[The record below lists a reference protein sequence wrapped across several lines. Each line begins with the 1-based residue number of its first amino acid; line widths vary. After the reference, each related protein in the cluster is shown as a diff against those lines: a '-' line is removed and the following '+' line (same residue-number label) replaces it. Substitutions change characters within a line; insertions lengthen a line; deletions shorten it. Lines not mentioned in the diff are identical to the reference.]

1 LSRPVKRSA
10 SLALAAVLAASLSG
24 CSLLPKEEVALAPP
38 LVKPAKENY
47 QTKPAE
53 KGSITVGI
61 NATAYFESV
70 HTFVAQFTGQGGR
83 VQDVLVRSGDVVKK
97 GDVLVR
103 LVMDDLDLKVKE
115 QELALEKA
123 KYALKQQRV
132 NRDEDPDAIRMAALQ
147 VEIEQLKYD
156 RLAEQYNSKLLKAG
170 IDGQVVFVEDV
181 QPGDYVDTYQTL
193 VIVADPTKLRLT
205 LSTDSPELKNVNVG
219 FPAEISLST
228 DRGLNTFKGKVVQ
241 TPSSAPQTL
250 NKELAEKYAK
260 TLYIDVADLPKGVE
274 IGAMADVKITTNK
287 RDDVIKIPKSGLR
300 SYLGRTFVRTLEE
313 GNKVRETDV
322 EAGLQ
327 TPTEVEIVKG
337 LREGEVVI
345 LQ

>member
-1 LSRPVKRSA
+1 M
-10 SLALAAVLAASLSG
+10 
-24 CSLLPKEEVALAPP
+24 PKEEAALAPP

-53 KGSITVGI
+53 KGAITVGI

-260 TLYIDVADLPKGVE
+260 TLYIDVADLPKDVE

-287 RDDVIKIPKSGLR
+287 RDNVIKIPKSGLR

-313 GNKVRETDV
+313 GNKVREADV